1 MTDTTTAAAPGLR
14 ERKRRAT
21 RRAILLA
28 AIEVVRERGFEA
40 ATIDEISRIA
50 DVSPRTFFN
59 YFSSKEE
66 AIVGD
71 GPALPDDDVL
81 DAFVAARGPV
91 LSDLIEIFAASVSLA
106 VNDQELILLRR
117 AIMKDN
123 SEMSARRF
131 ARLHEFEHDVMS
143 LIERR
148 LEAEDPAGD
157 PGARH
162 QRARLYGLV
171 SIAAMRTGWLSW
183 MDAGDTGDALVEY
196 MRTSFAQLA
205 ELGTAAAAR

>member
-1 MTDTTTAAAPGLR
+1 MTDTPTAAAPGLR

-21 RRAILLA
+21 RRAILVA

-71 GPALPDDDVL
+71 GPSLPDDDVL

-91 LSDLIEIFAASVSLA
+91 LTDLIEIFAASVSLA

-117 AIMKDN
+117 SIMKDN

-148 LEAEDPAGD
+148 LEAEDPDGD
-157 PGARH
+157 GVERH

-183 MDAGDTGDALVEY
+183 IDAGDTGDALVEY
-196 MRTSFAQLA
+196 MRTSFAQLT
-205 ELGTAAAAR
+205 ELGTAAAPR

>member
-1 MTDTTTAAAPGLR
+1 VTDTPMAAPGLR

-21 RRAILLA
+21 RRAILVA

-71 GPALPDDDVL
+71 GPTLPDDEVL
-81 DAFVAARGPV
+81 DAFVTSSGP
-91 LSDLIEIFAASVSLA
+91 LLDDLIEIFASSATMA

-117 AIMKDN
+117 SIMKDN
-123 SEMSARRF
+123 VELSARRF
-131 ARLHEFEHDVMS
+131 ARLHEFESDVIS

-148 LEAEDPAGD
+148 LQLEAPHDAASD
-157 PGARH
+157 RH

-171 SIAAMRTGWLSW
+171 AIAAMRSGWLAW
-183 MDAGDTGDALVEY
+183 MDAGDPSDALVEHL
-196 MRTSFAQLA
+196 RTSFAHLA
-205 ELGTAAAAR
+205 NLPAAAASS